1 MRQSFQRAVW
11 GPRLRGHRK
20 QLGAVCSD
28 KGYSGVRNT
37 RGLLWTHPGV
47 GEVPGGQEPS
57 AKAQRVKRRRS
68 GEGAGGGGL
77 GQAKSPG
84 PGRHAPASALVS
96 GILSAR
102 NAEPPKAFSRRNTAR
117 LDLCFRN
124 TAEAATRGAGAGV
137 GVPEPGS
144 KERLPLSQGAWEHK
158 WVPGCSGGWRGEEG
172 ALEAAP
178 GAQGG
183 LCGPRSQRTLEKSLP
198 PSPQQPAGACAEQ
211 VDHLNPNP
219 PTPRLLAP
227 LTSGGSFSTSTP
239 PPAKLHPHRRGR

>member
-57 AKAQRVKRRRS
+57 AKARRVKRRRP

-77 GQAKSPG
+77 GQAEKSPG

-158 WVPGCSGGWRGEEG
+158 WVPGWRGEEG

-183 LCGPRSQRTLEKSLP
+183 LCGPRSQTTLEKSLP
-198 PSPQQPAGACAEQ
+198 PSPQQPAGACAKQ

-219 PTPRLLAP
+219 PPPR
-227 LTSGGSFSTSTP
+227 TSGPPDPSGGFFDLDP